1 MKTVINLSL
10 LVLILVIRIS
20 NSAPSTYTIKSSSVC
35 YGSDPHCTRHAL
47 GCGEVTSV
55 IGIFQGVYGFKA
67 TGSFCRDVSACSTV
81 NSETCCS
88 KQKGDCEA
96 VFRPNDIETLY
107 NNCSGQA
114 TCAFNAPRLTA
125 KCSTHTYRSI
135 SVFADVKY
143 TCVKDTQIV
152 SLGDRKT
159 IIGDQVYVQYQPTK
173 LETGADIVECQ
184 CLIDSRNRTS
194 VDIDVF
200 ALDIRLNSTQE
211 PLCSSVSFIK
221 NGDVLRDM
229 SCRTRLFYHSFEYLL
244 RTSTPLRAKVV
255 ISKTSLP
262 KNIWFGFRGLNGD
275 VSLSCSYLS
284 QFIET
289 ADHIT
294 TPREVTPAVLTSR
307 SLDHLFIPTSTKPT
321 TTQHEAPATTR
332 IISSSLPTGRVIIE
346 NNFTTHSYN
355 ITLNDS
361 RSEDNITITTTT
373 LPYPNITADIGNT
386 SIISDV
392 QNITNDVNNITN
404 DVNNVTNDANY
415 NKNDVAMDNHDLNY
429 DLEKATDK
437 IYETVIII
445 GSIFGASVVLTSC
458 IVTIYCYLHRRPRD
472 KNEMSEIFQ
481 IEDEDRAAF
490 HAYHV
495 IDPACVTNSDTD
507 SKEFVTSRD
516 FSTQFMNSVDI
527 EYSQIDATDVASEN
541 IYATPHRIIDL
552 DKLRQ
557 NDQFLTTDNDYFDLE
572 TDTTQSNTND
582 VISGYVSDDG
592 YSHLN
597 RHHIVSRTGNDYD
610 SITLGELKSTD
621 L

>member
-1 MKTVINLSL
+1 MDINSSL
-10 LVLILVIRIS
+10 LVLILIIRIV

-35 YGSDPHCTRHAL
+35 YGSDPRCTRHVL
-47 GCGEVTSV
+47 GCDEVTSI
-55 IGIFQGVYGFKA
+55 IGIFQGVYGFKMI
-67 TGSFCRDVSACSTV
+67 GSFCRDVSACSTV
-81 NSETCCS
+81 NSDNCCS

-107 NNCSGQA
+107 NNCSGQT
-114 TCAFNAPRLTA
+114 TCTFNAPRLTA

-135 SVFADVKY
+135 SVYADVKY

-173 LETGADIVECQ
+173 LDSAADIVECQ

-200 ALDIRLNSTQE
+200 ALDIRLNSTKE
-211 PLCSSVSFIK
+211 PSCSSVSFIK
-221 NGDVLRDM
+221 NGEVLRDM

-289 ADHIT
+289 ADEIT
-294 TPREVTPAVLTSR
+294 TPREVTPALLTSR
-307 SLDHLFIPTSTKPT
+307 SLDHLFIPTSTQPT
-321 TTQHEAPATTR
+321 ITRHETSVTTR
-332 IISSSLPTGRVIIE
+332 IIASNQTTGRVVIE
-346 NNFTTHSYN
+346 NNFTTHS
-355 ITLNDS
+355 S
-361 RSEDNITITTTT
+361 
-373 LPYPNITADIGNT
+373 NITAKDDITIPTTSRPYTNITEDVGNT
-386 SIISDV
+386 SII
-392 QNITNDVNNITN
+392 NDVNNITN
-404 DVNNVTNDANY
+404 DVNNITNDANY
-415 NKNDVAMDNHDLNY
+415 NKNDVAMDNHDLNNE
-429 DLEKATDK
+429 LEKATDK

-458 IVTIYCYLHRRPRD
+458 VVTIYCYLHRRPRD

-507 SKEFVTSRD
+507 SKDFMTSRD
-516 FSTQFMNSVDI
+516 LSTQIRNSADI
-527 EYSQIDATDVASEN
+527 EYSQIDVTNGASEN
-541 IYATPHRIIDL
+541 IYATPHRFIDL

-557 NDQFLTTDNDYFDLE
+557 NDEFLTTDNDYSHLE
-572 TDTTQSNTND
+572 ADTIQSNTND

-597 RHHIVSRTGNDYD
+597 RHHVVSRTGNDYD
-610 SITLGELKSTD
+610 YLTHGELKSTD